1 MNNSKM
7 FKDLVVSLCI
17 PVRMDPRMVLQLAK
31 LMFREDPIMKFL
43 KLIDFKRNNLEVE
56 RF

>member
-1 MNNSKM
+1 MNSSKM

-31 LMFREDPIMKFL
+31 LMFREDPIMK
-43 KLIDFKRNNLEVE
+43 LIDFKRNNLEFE